1 MYNFLSKNGQLVA
14 FLAGVVLVG
23 IFLIMAVSGAGD
35 YYFEQME
42 DSEIYQVGIFD
53 FGIVAAVILTIIC
66 AVGMLLF
73 GVFQIVSNFK
83 NSMTGI
89 IGVAVIA
96 ILMIVFFNISSGEVD
111 HPQIERSIEKI
122 VESGGEE
129 PTSGV
134 LKWIGSGL
142 RMGILMSVLALL
154 LMVIMPLISPI
165 INRVK

>member
-14 FLAGVVLVG
+14 FLVGLVLVG
-23 IFLIMAVSGAGD
+23 IFLAMAVSGAGD

-42 DSEIYQVGIFD
+42 DSEIYKVGIFD
-53 FGIVAAVILTIIC
+53 FGIMAAVALTIIC
-66 AVGMLLF
+66 AIGMLVF
-73 GVFQIVSNFK
+73 GIFQIFSNFK
-83 NSMTGI
+83 KSLTGI

-96 ILMIVFFNISSGEVD
+96 ILVIIFFNISSGEVD

-122 VESGGEE
+122 VEAGGEV
-129 PTSGV
+129 PSSGV
-134 LKWIGSGL
+134 LKWVGSGL
-142 RMGILMSVLALL
+142 RMGILMSVLALV

>member
-14 FLAGVVLVG
+14 FLVGVVLVG

-42 DSEIYQVGIFD
+42 DSEIFKVTIFD
-53 FGIVAAVILTIIC
+53 FGIVAAVVLTIIC
-66 AVGMLLF
+66 AVGMLFF
-73 GVFQIVSNFK
+73 GVFQIVSNFRG
-83 NSMTGI
+83 SMTGI

-96 ILMIVFFNISSGEVD
+96 ILMIVFFNISSGDVD
-111 HPQIERSIEKI
+111 HPTIERSIEKI

-129 PTSGV
+129 PSSGV

-154 LMVIMPLISPI
+154 LMVVMPLISPI